1 MLSHAAWGQ
10 VASGMSLDACDSLGV
25 QPPWGWPRWLWGS
38 LRGGAPERGER
49 RRNAKAGVVGERQLG
64 PSVRV
69 EATGQT
75 ALPAADRRD
84 SDSSVGPSTRVSS
97 GCFPRVDSVRLLGD
111 CSRRV
116 NISSPFLLC
125 GKSGPNQDI
134 SDSCLWGS
142 APVPSRDHVSAGHQA
157 TRSRLGGR
165 RESCQHLPGN
175 PLLSRQQALSIV
187 FHL

>member
-1 MLSHAAWGQ
+1 MPSRAAWGQ

-25 QPPWGWPRWLWGS
+25 QPPWGWPRRLWGS
-38 LRGGAPERGER
+38 PQGGAPERGDMR
-49 RRNAKAGVVGERQLG
+49 RSAKAGVVEERQLG

-69 EATGQT
+69 EVTGQT

-84 SDSSVGPSTRVSS
+84 SDSLVGPSTRVLS
-97 GCFPRVDSVRLLGD
+97 GCFPRVDSVCLLGD
-111 CSRRV
+111 CSRHV
-116 NISSPFLLC
+116 NISPSFKLC
-125 GKSGPNQDI
+125 RKSGPNQDI

-142 APVPSRDHVSAGHQA
+142 APVPSRDHVSAGHHA
-157 TRSRLGGR
+157 TCSRLGGSR
-165 RESCQHLPGN
+165 KSCQKLPGN